1 MLFPDY
7 FAPIV
12 LTVSFISIKAWFYGT
27 KDKALNLCLIPPLKK
42 KKTKKLVLLVF
53 LMIHLHLW
61 INLLKIKN
69 MSSRKSKKK
78 HLRHC

>member
-42 KKTKKLVLLVF
+42 KKDKETSTVSIFNDTLALV
-53 LMIHLHLW
+53 
-61 INLLKIKN
+61 N
-69 MSSRKSKKK
+69 
-78 HLRHC
+78 

>member
-27 KDKALNLCLIPPLKK
+27 KDKALNLC
-42 KKTKKLVLLVF
+42 TEEKKLVLLVF